1 MNEEQQQN
9 EEQKMN
15 EKQQPASQKLHRR
28 FYQAKYHRWKF
39 LLSHIKRKAYQKI
52 ITEVL
57 LILPLY
63 LIWFF
68 ISQRFRY
75 LIKIK
80 ADVEN
85 TLNDDDFF
93 GDIDDTSKKHLKKA
107 MINVGLYNFARGLLK
122 TDQFFGDTVDISK
135 EGIEQ
140 HRERECLNSVTGS
153 GKAYL
158 LAYKWTQENVNKAR
172 NEAINKTYALCK
184 QCELNEKGEKLER
197 PQTHVINLYSTG
209 IFRIVKIRD
218 AKKLQQD
225 IENDPIIKD
234 QMVNLGCLLVCNFG
248 NFLAP
253 ILVATHTVNN
263 LCLGNKLEDECSE
276 SD

>member
-1 MNEEQQQN
+1 MEAFTVLRRQGGVLLAWQRSLEMNEEQQQN

-28 FYQAKYHRWKF
+28 FSQAKYHRWKF

-122 TDQFFGDTVDISK
+122 TD
-135 EGIEQ
+135 
-140 HRERECLNSVTGS
+140 
-153 GKAYL
+153 
-158 LAYKWTQENVNKAR
+158 
-172 NEAINKTYALCK
+172 
-184 QCELNEKGEKLER
+184 
-197 PQTHVINLYSTG
+197 
-209 IFRIVKIRD
+209 
-218 AKKLQQD
+218 
-225 IENDPIIKD
+225 
-234 QMVNLGCLLVCNFG
+234 
-248 NFLAP
+248 
-253 ILVATHTVNN
+253 
-263 LCLGNKLEDECSE
+263 
-276 SD
+276 